1 MPAVE
6 SLKCPNCGASVR
18 GSGRITCPFCG
29 STLDVLSSD
38 RKHLKNIT
46 AAFGTSGTTLARGR
60 ELRFKNFPDLDVTP
74 HTKAVPFE
82 PRISY
87 AKLPG
92 GEPAP
97 ALQAEAQEIISVVE
111 TTQTAVNR
119 EDLELYL
126 STIHPRYPA
135 FYEEARRGAEAQFI
149 SGDLKRSTV
158 AVEFIGLTHEEAAAD
173 VTIEAFIFLPSGYVN
188 HVDATFAYKLKKY
201 EGGWKIYKSTT
212 RSRRLA
218 APAAL
223 IVIAVVAGGLLLGL
237 TAAVAAVLH
246 SCGPAAE
253 ETTTTTTITVEKP
266 EDVRAPAPD
275 AQNEPGPDAGG
286 YYVAATGIP
295 LFRNPSANEDIAT
308 VIMPGTK
315 FKVLEQRGDWFRV
328 QSEDGG
334 RGWVPEAI
342 IDANLGE
349 DFKLQ

>member
-18 GSGRITCPFCG
+18 GRGRITCPFCG
-29 STLDVLSSD
+29 STLDVLSAD
-38 RKHLKNIT
+38 RRHLKSIT

-87 AKLPG
+87 ARLPG

-97 ALQAEAQEIISVVE
+97 ALQAEAQEMIRIVE

-119 EDLELYL
+119 EDLALYL
-126 STIHPRYPA
+126 TTIHPQYPA
-135 FYEEARRGAEAQFI
+135 FYEKARRGAETQFI
-149 SGDLKRSTV
+149 SGDMKRSTA
-158 AVEFIGLTHEEAAAD
+158 AVEFTSLTHEEAAAD
-173 VTIEAFIFLPSGYVN
+173 VATEAFIFLPSGYVN
-188 HVDATFAYKLKKY
+188 HVEATFAYKLKKY
-201 EGGWKIYKSTT
+201 EGGWKIYKSTS
-212 RSRRLA
+212 RSRQLA
-218 APAAL
+218 ARTALLIIAIVAAG
-223 IVIAVVAGGLLLGL
+223 ALLGL
-237 TAAVAAVLH
+237 TATVAALFR

-253 ETTTTTTITVEKP
+253 ETTSTKTITVEKP
-266 EDVRAPAPD
+266 EDVRVPGPGVQID
-275 AQNEPGPDAGG
+275 QGPDAGG
-286 YYVAATGIP
+286 YYVATTGIP
-295 LFRNPSANEDIAT
+295 LFRKPTVDGDIAT

-334 RGWVPEAI
+334 RGWVPDVI
-342 IDANLGE
+342 IDANLGK
-349 DFKLQ
+349 DFELR